1 MQTAIKFV
9 REEDAGQQVLFKE
22 ILPKETAMCKQLI
35 AKQITYL
42 EQRIRRPI
50 TFYST
55 IVVEVMDD
63 R

>member
-1 MQTAIKFV
+1 
-9 REEDAGQQVLFKE
+9 
-22 ILPKETAMCKQLI
+22 MCKQLI

-42 EQRIRRPI
+42 EQRRRRPI